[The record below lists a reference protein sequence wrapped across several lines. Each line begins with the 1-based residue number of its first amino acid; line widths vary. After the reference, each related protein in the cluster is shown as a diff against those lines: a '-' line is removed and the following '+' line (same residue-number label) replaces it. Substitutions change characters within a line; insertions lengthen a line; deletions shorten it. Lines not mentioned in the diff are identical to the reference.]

1 MAIGALR
8 AIHQRGL
15 RVPDDIALVG
25 FDDIEYAAHTTPPL
39 TTVAVPKEEMG
50 RLAVRQAIAQMEQ
63 GDQHVFSTTVV
74 AHTLVIRSSCGTGRP
89 GAAVTPQRKEEAMT
103 ETLAIRG
110 GTPVVPKA
118 LHVRW
123 PMITAEDKAAVQ
135 AALDSGIVSGPYAPQ
150 VKALED
156 EWARYCGVRH
166 ALTTNS
172 GTAALH
178 TAVAAG
184 GIGTGDQVITTAFTF
199 LATALAVLQ
208 NNAVPV
214 FVDIDPRTYNID
226 PDKIEERITARTR
239 AIIPVHIHGC
249 PADMD
254 RILAIARKHRL
265 LVIEDA
271 AQAHGS
277 TYKGKKVGGIG
288 DMGIFSF
295 QASKNLPAGEGG
307 IFVTNREEL
316 KERANRFRMFGEDV
330 RESDKKAFDP
340 ARPLDGVRE
349 YNSLMMGWMYRSNE
363 LTAALARSQL
373 RRLDASLAQTRRNAA
388 YLTEHLG
395 KIPGHHPA
403 PHPDRLH
410 LQLLPVPPP
419 AGPQG
424 AGRHAARHG
433 VSPEA
438 PGRPRGRG
446 RRGEPVADRP
456 RSRPDPVPGADGLR
470 PGMPLAVPA
479 GRGGEVRPGRVP
491 RDAEAAGGLP
501 GRSDRTRIP
510 LFPQP
515 LGADGEVRGG
525 GPAGLR
531 QSGSGPGV
539 GIGR

>member
-1 MAIGALR
+1 
-8 AIHQRGL
+8 
-15 RVPDDIALVG
+15 
-25 FDDIEYAAHTTPPL
+25 
-39 TTVAVPKEEMG
+39 
-50 RLAVRQAIAQMEQ
+50 
-63 GDQHVFSTTVV
+63 
-74 AHTLVIRSSCGTGRP
+74 
-89 GAAVTPQRKEEAMT
+89 MT
-103 ETLAIRG
+103 DTLAIRG
-110 GTPVVPKA
+110 GTPVVPKE
-118 LHVRW
+118 LHHRW
-123 PMITAEDKAAVQ
+123 PVITAEDKAAVQ
-135 AALDSGIVSGPYAPQ
+135 TALDSGIISGPYAPQ
-150 VKALED
+150 TKALEE

-226 PDKIEERITARTR
+226 PGKIEERITARTR

-254 RILAIARKHRL
+254 PILAIARKHRL

-277 TYKGKKVGGIG
+277 IYKGKKVGGIG

-307 IFVTNREEL
+307 MFVTNREEL

-363 LTAALARSQL
+363 LTAALCRSQL
-373 RRLDASLAQTRRNAA
+373 RRLDASLEQTRRNAA
-388 YLTEHLG
+388 YLSEHLG
-395 KIPGHHPA
+395 KIPGIIP
-403 PHPDRLH
+403 PYIPSDCTSGFYQYRLR
-410 LQLLPVPPP
+410 LDLKPLGVTMPVKEFRLKLL
-419 AGPQG
+419 AALG
-424 AGRHAARHG
+424 AEG
-433 VSPEA
+433 VEVSLWQTI
-438 PGRPRGRG
+438 
-446 RRGEPVADRP
+446 
-456 RSRPDPVPGADGLR
+456 PVPGQTLFQERTGYGLGCPWR
-470 PGMPLAVPA
+470 CPL
-479 GRGGEVRPGRVP
+479 GEEVKY
-491 RDAEAAGGLP
+491 DLAEYPETMKLLEDSLVVG
-501 GRSDRTRIP
+501 SHTFP

-515 LGADGEVRGG
+515 LELMKKYVEAFRRVFANLDQVV
-525 GPAGLR
+525 A
-531 QSGSGPGV
+531 
-539 GIGR
+539 

>member
-1 MAIGALR
+1 MK
-8 AIHQRGL
+8 
-15 RVPDDIALVG
+15 D
-25 FDDIEYAAHTTPPL
+25 
-39 TTVAVPKEEMG
+39 
-50 RLAVRQAIAQMEQ
+50 
-63 GDQHVFSTTVV
+63 
-74 AHTLVIRSSCGTGRP
+74 
-89 GAAVTPQRKEEAMT
+89 
-103 ETLAIRG
+103 TLALRG
-110 GTPVVPKA
+110 GTPVVPKQ

-123 PMITAEDKAAVQ
+123 PVITADDKDAVQ

-150 VKALED
+150 VKALEE

-214 FVDIDPRTYNID
+214 FVDIDPHTYNID
-226 PDKIEERITARTR
+226 PSKIEERITARTR

-254 RILAIARKHRL
+254 RILAIARQHRL

-277 TYKGKKVGGIG
+277 TYKGTKVGGIG

-307 IFVTNREEL
+307 MFVTNREEL

-363 LTAALARSQL
+363 MTAALTRSQL
-373 RRLDASLAQTRRNAA
+373 RRLNDSLAQTRRNAA

-395 KIPGHHPA
+395 KIPGIIP
-403 PHPDRLH
+403 PHIPPDCTSSYYQYRLR
-410 LQLLPVPPP
+410 LDPRALGVTMPVKEFRLKVL
-419 AGPQG
+419 AALG
-424 AGRHAARHG
+424 AEG
-433 VSPEA
+433 VEVSLWQT
-438 PGRPRGRG
+438 
-446 RRGEPVADRP
+446 V
-456 RSRPDPVPGADGLR
+456 PVPGQTLFQERTGYGLGCPWR
-470 PGMPLAVPA
+470 CPL
-479 GRGGEVRPGRVP
+479 GEEVKY
-491 RDAEAAGGLP
+491 DLAEYPETMKLLEDSMVIG
-501 GRSDRTRIP
+501 SHSFP

-515 LGADGEVRGG
+515 QALMVKYVEAVQRVFANLDQVLG
-525 GPAGLR
+525 
-531 QSGSGPGV
+531 
-539 GIGR
+539 

>member
-1 MAIGALR
+1 
-8 AIHQRGL
+8 
-15 RVPDDIALVG
+15 
-25 FDDIEYAAHTTPPL
+25 
-39 TTVAVPKEEMG
+39 
-50 RLAVRQAIAQMEQ
+50 
-63 GDQHVFSTTVV
+63 
-74 AHTLVIRSSCGTGRP
+74 
-89 GAAVTPQRKEEAMT
+89 MT
-103 ETLAIRG
+103 DTLAIRG
-110 GTPVVPKA
+110 GTPVVPKE
-118 LHVRW
+118 LHHRW
-123 PMITAEDKAAVQ
+123 PVITAEDKAAVQ
-135 AALDSGIVSGPYAPQ
+135 TVLDSGIVSGPYAPQ
-150 VKALED
+150 TKALEE

-226 PDKIEERITARTR
+226 PGKIEERITARTR

-277 TYKGKKVGGIG
+277 IYKGKKVGGIG

-307 IFVTNREEL
+307 MFVTNREEL

-340 ARPLDGVRE
+340 ARPLDGARE

-363 LTAALARSQL
+363 LTAALCRSQL
-373 RRLDASLAQTRRNAA
+373 RRLDASLEQTRRNAA
-388 YLTEHLG
+388 YLSEHLG
-395 KIPGHHPA
+395 KIPGVTP
-403 PHPDRLH
+403 PHIPSDCTSGFYQYRLR
-410 LQLLPVPPP
+410 LDLKPLGVTMPVKEFRLKLLAALGAEGVEVSLWQTIPVPAQTLFQERTGYGLGCPWQCP
-419 AGPQG
+419 LGEEVKYDLAEYPQTMKLLEDSLVVG
-424 AGRHAARHG
+424 SH
-433 VSPEA
+433 
-438 PGRPRGRG
+438 
-446 RRGEPVADRP
+446 
-456 RSRPDPVPGADGLR
+456 
-470 PGMPLAVPA
+470 
-479 GRGGEVRPGRVP
+479 
-491 RDAEAAGGLP
+491 
-501 GRSDRTRIP
+501 TFP

-515 LGADGEVRGG
+515 LELMKKYVEAFQRVFANLDQVL
-525 GPAGLR
+525 A
-531 QSGSGPGV
+531 
-539 GIGR
+539 

>member
-1 MAIGALR
+1 
-8 AIHQRGL
+8 
-15 RVPDDIALVG
+15 
-25 FDDIEYAAHTTPPL
+25 
-39 TTVAVPKEEMG
+39 
-50 RLAVRQAIAQMEQ
+50 
-63 GDQHVFSTTVV
+63 
-74 AHTLVIRSSCGTGRP
+74 
-89 GAAVTPQRKEEAMT
+89 MT
-103 ETLAIRG
+103 DTLAIRG
-110 GTPVVPKA
+110 GTPAVPKE
-118 LHVRW
+118 LHHRW
-123 PMITAEDKAAVQ
+123 PVITAEDKAAVQ
-135 AALDSGIVSGPYAPQ
+135 TALDSGIISGPYAPQ
-150 VKALED
+150 TKALEE

-226 PDKIEERITARTR
+226 PGKIEERITARTR

-254 RILAIARKHRL
+254 PILAIARKHRL

-277 TYKGKKVGGIG
+277 IYKGKKVGGIG

-307 IFVTNREEL
+307 MFVTNREEL

-363 LTAALARSQL
+363 LIAALCRSQL
-373 RRLDASLAQTRRNAA
+373 HRLDASLEQTRRNAA
-388 YLTEHLG
+388 YLSEHLG
-395 KIPGHHPA
+395 KIPGIIP
-403 PHPDRLH
+403 PYIPSGCTSGFYQYRLR
-410 LQLLPVPPP
+410 LDLKPLGITIPVKEFRLKLL
-419 AGPQG
+419 AALG
-424 AGRHAARHG
+424 AEG
-433 VSPEA
+433 VEVSLWQT
-438 PGRPRGRG
+438 
-446 RRGEPVADRP
+446 V
-456 RSRPDPVPGADGLR
+456 PVPGQTLFQERTGYGLGC
-470 PGMPLAVPA
+470 PWQCPL
-479 GRGGEVRPGRVP
+479 GEDVKY
-491 RDAEAAGGLP
+491 DLAEYPETMKLLEDSLVVG
-501 GRSDRTRIP
+501 SHTFP

-515 LGADGEVRGG
+515 LELMKKYVEAFRRVFANLDQVV
-525 GPAGLR
+525 A
-531 QSGSGPGV
+531 
-539 GIGR
+539 